1 MNLVIDNPDNLDL
14 DIFCEVLIKSM
25 QNYLASEIDEDQL
38 IRFDAFLNNNNIIN
52 YVDKSNRLLSTKAI
66 LIGSSYN
73 LIVVKNKTNYTIEL
87 DPNVNIPNTYA
98 KFIDMVKLI
107 NYGNLGLP
115 AYPIY
120 DNMMNYFADN
130 IEDYFKIYLEEIE

>member
-98 KFIDMVKLI
+98 KFIDIVKLI

>member
-73 LIVVKNKTNYTIEL
+73 LIVVKNKTNYTIQL
-87 DPNVNIPNTYA
+87 DTNVNIPNTYA
-98 KFIDMVKLI
+98 PI
-107 NYGNLGLP
+107 NFL
-115 AYPIY
+115 AS
-120 DNMMNYFADN
+120 AC
-130 IEDYFKIYLEEIE
+130 